1 MGDTLLR
8 EKGSVMMENVEE
20 VKRKS
25 KGKESRFGKRYG
37 FELKLRCVK
46 LRLEEGLPV
55 SLLSKEVGVSKDVVY
70 RWVKAYQERGEAGL
84 RNQVRSSESR
94 RKLPGPVRKKIIE
107 IKKREP
113 FFGVQRI
120 SHLLKRVFFLS
131 ASPETVRRTLQ
142 EESLIVPS
150 QKKHFS
156 NISRPRFFERST
168 PNQMWQ
174 GDIFTFRL
182 GGRYAYLV
190 GMIDDYSR
198 YMVGLELYRSQTADQ
213 VIEVYRR
220 AVGEYG
226 VPKEVLTDRG
236 RQYTNWRGTT
246 RFERE
251 LGKDRVKHIK
261 SQAHHPMTLGKMERF
276 WKTIYEEFLVRSQFG
291 SFEEAQERVRHW
303 VKYYNHKRPHQGIGG
318 LFPADRYFE
327 IQGELRKVMEK
338 GIAENVLEMALRG
351 KPREPFYM
359 VGRMEG
365 QSVVLRAEKGKL
377 RLRVDDEEGGK
388 VQEMVYEVNREEGRE
403 DQGGKGREAEG
414 GEAGEGGEERAE
426 GIGAYAGGEVPG
438 SIVDMDGEAQAWGG
452 LPGVGGGLGDVEAM
466 AGSGDGGDA
475 DGLAAPSPGGAGS
488 SLEPPSGRIIKEE
501 SGRDDEK
508 AGQEAEEG
516 ARKPEGSPGR
526 TGGGSGEK
534 DLAVF
539 EEKPDG
545 EGEKAGAGAGV
556 HHSTSTQW
564 GHNRDGGS
572 GAVEDFPQ
580 DVLRVGGTSSAS
592 DGPGVGESSARQTL
606 GSPGCGEGG
615 TPEGSA
621 GFKEEVV
628 PGGEDGRG
636 ERCAGGIRSSRG

>member
-1 MGDTLLR
+1 M
-8 EKGSVMMENVEE
+8 EE
-20 VKRKS
+20 VGEVKKKS
-25 KGKESRFGKRYG
+25 KEKESRFGKRYG

-70 RWVKAYQERGEAGL
+70 RWVKAYQEQGEAGL
-84 RNQVRSSESR
+84 RNKVRSSERR
-94 RKLPGPVRKKIIE
+94 RKLPGPVRKKIVE

-142 EESLIVPS
+142 EESLIVPY
-150 QKKHFS
+150 QKRHSS
-156 NISRPRFFERST
+156 NITRPRFFERST

-261 SQAHHPMTLGKMERF
+261 SQAHHPMTLGKIERF
-276 WKTIYEEFLVRSQFG
+276 WKTVYEEFLVRSQFG

-338 GIAENVLEMALRG
+338 GMAENVLEMALRG

-377 RLRVDDEEGGK
+377 RLMVDDEEGGK
-388 VQEMVYEVNREEGRE
+388 IQEMVYEVNPGEGRE

-414 GEAGEGGEERAE
+414 GEAGDGGEERAE

-438 SIVDMDGEAQAWGG
+438 GVIGLDGEAQAWGG
-452 LPGVGGGLGDVEAM
+452 LPGVRSGLGDVEAM

-475 DGLAAPSPGGAGS
+475 DGLAAPSPSGAGGG
-488 SLEPPSGRIIKEE
+488 LESPSGRIIKEE
-501 SGRDDEK
+501 PGRDDEE
-508 AGQEAEEG
+508 AGQETEEG
-516 ARKPEGSPGR
+516 ARKPEGPPGR
-526 TGGGSGEK
+526 AGGGSGEK
-534 DLAVF
+534 GLAVRK
-539 EEKPDG
+539 ENPDG

-556 HHSTSTQW
+556 HHSAGTQW
-564 GHNRDGGS
+564 GLNRDGGGGAS
-572 GAVEDFPQ
+572 GDFPQ
-580 DVLRVGGTSSAS
+580 DVLRVGRSGVGG
-592 DGPGVGESSARQTL
+592 DGGDVGESSARQTSDPS
-606 GSPGCGEGG
+606 GCREGRAAKESPGSG
-615 TPEGSA
+615 
-621 GFKEEVV
+621 EEVIS
-628 PGGEDGRG
+628 GGEDDRG
-636 ERCAGGIRSSRG
+636 EGFAVGI

>member
-1 MGDTLLR
+1 MGDTPLR
-8 EKGSVMMENVEE
+8 KEGSVMMENVEE
-20 VKRKS
+20 VKRKQ
-25 KGKESRFGKRYG
+25 KGKESRYGKRYG
-37 FELKLRCVK
+37 IELKLRCVK
-46 LRLEEGLPV
+46 LHLEEGLSI
-55 SLLSKEVGVSKDVVY
+55 SLLSKEVGASTDGIR

-84 RNQVRSSESR
+84 RNQVRWSKSR
-94 RKLPGPVRKKIIE
+94 RRLPGPVREKIVE

-131 ASPETVRRTLQ
+131 ACPETVRRTLQ

-150 QKKHFS
+150 RKRHPS

-168 PNQMWQ
+168 PNQLWQ

-198 YMVGLELYRSQTADQ
+198 YLVGLELYRSQTADQ

-251 LGKDRVKHIK
+251 LVKDRVKHIK
-261 SQAHHPMTLGKMERF
+261 SQAHHPMTLGKIERF
-276 WKTIYEEFLVRSQFG
+276 WKTVYEEFLVRAQFG

-318 LFPADRYFE
+318 LYPADRYFE
-327 IQGELRKVMEK
+327 IQGELRKVMER

-351 KPREPFYM
+351 KPKEPFYM

-377 RLRVDDEEGGK
+377 RLMVDDEEGGK
-388 VQEMVYEVNREEGRE
+388 VQEMVYEVNAGEGRE
-403 DQGGKGREAEG
+403 DRGGKGREAEG
-414 GEAGEGGEERAE
+414 GEGRDGGEERAE
-426 GIGAYAGGEVPG
+426 GIGAHGGGEVPG
-438 SIVDMDGEAQAWGG
+438 RVVGMGGEAQAWGG
-452 LPGVGGGLGDVEAM
+452 LPGVGGGLGGFAAV

-475 DGLAAPSPGGAGS
+475 DGLAAPGPGGTGS
-488 SLEPPSGRIIKEE
+488 GLEPPFGRIIEE
-501 SGRDDEK
+501 EPGRDDEE

-526 TGGGSGEK
+526 AGGWSGEK
-534 DLAVF
+534 GLVVLK
-539 EEKPDG
+539 ENPDG
-545 EGEKAGAGAGV
+545 EGEKAGAAAGL
-556 HHSTSTQW
+556 HHSAGTQW
-564 GHNRDGGS
+564 GPNRDGGG
-572 GAVEDFPQ
+572 GAFGDFPQ
-580 DVLRVGGTSSAS
+580 DVLRVGGSSSAS
-592 DGPGVGESSARQTL
+592 HGPGVGESSARQAL
-606 GSPGCGEGG
+606 GPPGCGEGG
-615 TPEGSA
+615 PTEGSA
-621 GFKEEVV
+621 GFEEEVI
-628 PGGEDGRG
+628 PDGEDG
-636 ERCAGGIRSSRG
+636 